1 MTKESSPLPR
11 PVSRSLIIGMAY
23 GMDMRPQKL
32 CDMANNGVNEQQ
44 AKELIEKYRQL
55 GFDIIEQR
63 FGSAYET
70 NPVK

>member
-1 MTKESSPLPR
+1 MTTPLSR
-11 PVSRSLIIGMAY
+11 PVSRSIIIAMAY

-32 CDMANNGVNEQQ
+32 CDMTNNGVNEQQ

-63 FGSAYET
+63 FGAEHET

>member
-1 MTKESSPLPR
+1 MTKESSPLSR
-11 PVSRSLIIGMAY
+11 PVSRSLIIAMAY

-63 FGSAYET
+63 FGSTYET

>member
-1 MTKESSPLPR
+1 
-11 PVSRSLIIGMAY
+11 MAY

-32 CDMANNGVNEQQ
+32 CDMTNNGVNEQQ

-63 FGSAYET
+63 FGAKHET
-70 NPVK
+70 NSVK

>member
-1 MTKESSPLPR
+1 MTTKSTPLSR
-11 PVSRSLIIGMAY
+11 PVSRSLIIAMAY

-32 CDMANNGVNEQQ
+32 CDMTNNGVNEQQ

-63 FGSAYET
+63 FGAKHET
-70 NPVK
+70 NSVK

>member
-1 MTKESSPLPR
+1 
-11 PVSRSLIIGMAY
+11 MAY

-63 FGSAYET
+63 FGGIHET

>member
-1 MTKESSPLPR
+1 MTKESTPIPR
-11 PVSRSLIIGMAY
+11 TVSRSLIIAMAY

-32 CDMANNGVNEQQ
+32 CDMTNNGVNEQQ

>member
-1 MTKESSPLPR
+1 
-11 PVSRSLIIGMAY
+11 MAY

-63 FGSAYET
+63 FGGAYET

>member
-1 MTKESSPLPR
+1 MTEHIPR
-11 PVSRSLIIGMAY
+11 SVSRSIIIAIIAMAY

-32 CDMANNGVNEQQ
+32 RDMTNNGVNEQQ

-63 FGSAYET
+63 FGAKYET
-70 NPVK
+70 NSVK

>member
-1 MTKESSPLPR
+1 MTTESTPLSR
-11 PVSRSLIIGMAY
+11 PVFRSLIIAMAY

-32 CDMANNGVNEQQ
+32 CDMTNNGVNEQQ

-63 FGSAYET
+63 FGDAYET